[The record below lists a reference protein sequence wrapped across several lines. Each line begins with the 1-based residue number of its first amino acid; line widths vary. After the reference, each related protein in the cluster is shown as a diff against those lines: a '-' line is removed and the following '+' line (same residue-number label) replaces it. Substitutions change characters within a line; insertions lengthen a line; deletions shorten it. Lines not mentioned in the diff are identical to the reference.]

1 MDNKLNNS
9 VAEQVQYIKNQ
20 AAQAAAACG
29 RAPGEVQIMA
39 VTKTVAPE
47 YVNQAIA
54 AGITLLG
61 ENRAQELLE
70 KYDRYN
76 KEGVSIHFIG
86 HLQTNKARQII
97 DKVDMIHSVGSL
109 HLAQEIHRQAEK
121 IGKVMPVL
129 VEVNIGEEDSKS
141 GIAPQQ
147 LMQLL
152 EEMSKLSHISV
163 QGLMAIPPICEKE
176 TENDQY
182 FCKMEQLFIDIKQ
195 KKLDNVNMNIL
206 SMGMSRD
213 YQRAIQFGANV
224 VRLGTAIFG
233 SRQ

>member
-1 MDNKLNNS
+1 
-9 VAEQVQYIKNQ
+9 
-20 AAQAAAACG
+20 
-29 RAPGEVQIMA
+29 
-39 VTKTVAPE
+39 
-47 YVNQAIA
+47 
-54 AGITLLG
+54 
-61 ENRAQELLE
+61 LE

-86 HLQTNKARQII
+86 HLQTNKVRQII

-224 VRLGTAIFG
+224 VRLGSAIFG